1 MTVQLAAT
9 LKLEGTPKSLDVVA
23 SGLKEKPKAELL
35 DAGGKVIV
43 SSMPS
48 VIGASA
54 KSYRLR
60 LTCRTT
66 KADIDSGR
74 AAIEKVLVTMGDGKV
89 HTITVNK
96 KLKDI
101 AKPGGNPGQPGN
113 PGNPGNP
120 GKPGDSKGSSG
131 GGCDAGVSGLML
143 AFVGALLL
151 RKKA

>member
-1 MTVQLAAT
+1 MPKFDPNSWETTAIGEPDAQGNVTVRLTAT
-9 LKLEGTPKSLDVVA
+9 LRLDGTPKSLDVVA
-23 SGLKEKPKAELL
+23 SGMKEKPKAELL

-43 SSMPS
+43 SSVPS
-48 VIGASA
+48 VVRAGA

-74 AAIEKVLVTMGDGKV
+74 AAIEKVLLTTGDGKV

-101 AKPGGNPGQPGN
+101 AAV
-113 PGNPGNP
+113 
-120 GKPGDSKGSSG
+120 D
-131 GGCDAGVSGLML
+131 
-143 AFVGALLL
+143 
-151 RKKA
+151 RKSVV